1 MLDKLRMTV
10 RAKDFNAAE
19 SDKLIIR
26 QQRSK
31 IAVAADLNNF
41 FSLKQVAERIHI
53 SFAVA
58 EMNNGAG
65 VAVRKKSLTDASAA
79 AVRIRKNKNPQ
90 TVTSVLLQKDSTYQ
104 LYYRKGG
111 DSMNK
116 DNFSVDELLSLRN
129 KGSEEMLG
137 AVQDKLSE
145 EKKNELFR
153 ILGDKKALEKLLQSE
168 QAQQLMK
175 KFGGK

>member
-1 MLDKLRMTV
+1 
-10 RAKDFNAAE
+10 
-19 SDKLIIR
+19 
-26 QQRSK
+26 
-31 IAVAADLNNF
+31 
-41 FSLKQVAERIHI
+41 
-53 SFAVA
+53 
-58 EMNNGAG
+58 
-65 VAVRKKSLTDASAA
+65 
-79 AVRIRKNKNPQ
+79 
-90 TVTSVLLQKDSTYQ
+90 
-104 LYYRKGG
+104 
-111 DSMNK
+111 MNK